1 MGNDAR
7 ILVPQMARVYLAPVG
22 TVAPEGPTVAPGVG
36 WKEVGFF
43 TPDSLQWATDPNFE
57 EVTSHQSGYPTRQFQ
72 TTDAATIEC
81 DLQEWSADN
90 FKAVFG
96 GGTITE
102 ITPTEPVGAPV
113 YYQFSP
119 PAIGGRTNIAA
130 IIEVIDGTKHYRTI
144 VPKAQQTEGAELGY
158 DRTAET
164 TLPLRLSIVGSDI
177 GDPWYL
183 TTNDP
188 AFAPTP

>member
-7 ILVPQMARVYLAPVG
+7 ILVPQMARLYLAPVG
-22 TVAPEGPTVAPGVG
+22 TVAPDGPTIAVGVG

-57 EVTSHQSGYPTRQFQ
+57 EVTSHQSNYPTRQFQ
-72 TTDAATIEC
+72 TADAATIEC
-81 DLQEWSADN
+81 DLQEWSAEN

-96 GGTITE
+96 GGE
-102 ITPTEPVGAPV
+102 VVEVTPAGGPPA
-113 YYQFSP
+113 YFKFSP
-119 PAIGGRTNIAA
+119 PAVGGRSNISA
-130 IIEVIDGTKHYRTI
+130 IIEVIDGTKHYRTV

-164 TLPLRLSIVGSDI
+164 TLPLRLSIVGSDV

-183 TTNDP
+183 MTDDP
-188 AFAPTP
+188 AFEPAP